1 MSANITP
8 PPKANIPAPDDGQIV
23 AIAEDIWWIRM
34 PLPFRLNHVN
44 LYVLLADDG
53 LTIID
58 TGIYSDH
65 IAQCW
70 QNLLAAP
77 PFTDYPVRRILV
89 THYHPDHIG
98 YAYALSQLTG
108 AEVLMSRMEHEKS
121 VTLTTMTDAAFADM
135 MVDRYRAYGFD
146 QTILDDL
153 IERGNHYSD
162 KTTRTPDARH
172 IDAGDTLAGI
182 SGQWHIRCD
191 RGHSEHHIGLYD
203 PDRRIFLS
211 GDFLLPRITPNI
223 ATPLAGPV
231 DDMLGHYFAYLAD
244 ILTWGDDWL
253 VLPGHDWA
261 FHAVST
267 RAAGLIQHHQG
278 RLMQLLDQA
287 DHAPL
292 TVTSAMDV
300 LFPMELNEHERYFAS
315 GEAHAHLYH
324 LVKQNA
330 LTCDADQH
338 GVEYY
343 ALR

>member
-1 MSANITP
+1 MSDPITLP
-8 PPKANIPAPDDGQIV
+8 AKANIPNPKDGEIV
-23 AIAEDIWWIRM
+23 AVAEDIWWIKM

-53 LTIID
+53 LTVID

-70 QNLLAAP
+70 DALLAAP
-77 PFTDYPVRRILV
+77 PFTDHPVRRILV

-98 YAYALSQLTG
+98 YAHSLSERTG
-108 AEVLMSRMEHEKS
+108 ADVLMSQIEHEKS
-121 VTLTTMTDAAFADM
+121 LALTTLDDAAFADM
-135 MVDRYRAYGFD
+135 MITRYRMFGFD
-146 QTILDDL
+146 QDILNAL
-153 IERGNHYSD
+153 AERGNHYSD
-162 KTTRTPDARH
+162 KITKTPDVSYLH
-172 IDAGDTLAGI
+172 SGDTLTSL
-182 SGQWHIRCD
+182 SGDWHIRCD

-203 PDRRIFLS
+203 QARRIYLS

-223 ATPLAGPV
+223 ATPLAGAV

-244 ILTWGDDWL
+244 MLTWGDDWL

-267 RAAGLIQHHQG
+267 RAAGLIRHHQQ
-278 RLMQLLDQA
+278 RLAQLLDHA

-292 TVTSAMDV
+292 TVKSAMDA

-330 LTCDADQH
+330 MICAPDQH

-343 ALR
+343 ELR